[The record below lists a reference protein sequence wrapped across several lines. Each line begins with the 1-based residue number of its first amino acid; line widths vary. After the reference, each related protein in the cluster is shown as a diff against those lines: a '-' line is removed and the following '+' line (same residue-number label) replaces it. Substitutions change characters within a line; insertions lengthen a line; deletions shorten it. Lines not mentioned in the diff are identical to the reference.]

1 MEHVVFYPAAT
12 GVPAF
17 RRVSS
22 LDEAVNFVEHLR
34 NVENITDFSV
44 HELAP
49 VQLSFRA
56 YYHVQVPV
64 RQPDGPPRAAPVAEV
79 AEVTEL
85 AEVPAVV
92 EVAVAA
98 EPVAEA
104 SDAPSRGRA
113 SAEAEPAGRERADRR
128 ADRSGCRVVRWPRV
142 RPTHPIE
149 LVADERRD
157 AEADDGQRRRSPGA
171 G

>member
-12 GVPAF
+12 GIPAF
-17 RRVSS
+17 RRVGS

-56 YYHVQVPV
+56 YYHVQVPASAV
-64 RQPDGPPRAAPVAEV
+64 DEPTEPAVAPVAEV
-79 AEVTEL
+79 TPVADAAEVVDE
-85 AEVPAVV
+85 PASP
-92 EVAVAA
+92 

-104 SDAPSRGRA
+104 S
-113 SAEAEPAGRERADRR
+113 E
-128 ADRSGCRVVRWPRV
+128 
-142 RPTHPIE
+142 
-149 LVADERRD
+149 
-157 AEADDGQRRRSPGA
+157 
-171 G
+171 